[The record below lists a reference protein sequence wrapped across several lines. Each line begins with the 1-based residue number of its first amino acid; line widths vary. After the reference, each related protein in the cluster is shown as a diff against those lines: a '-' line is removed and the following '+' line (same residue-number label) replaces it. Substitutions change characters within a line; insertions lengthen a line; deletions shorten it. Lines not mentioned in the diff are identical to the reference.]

1 VPFEDGT
8 SFSLHIANSVKEEK
22 SMENSKLK
30 RVVALV
36 LSAIMVFCLFVTAN
50 PASLVAASAAAE
62 KDTSTTDEAL
72 EILDDDKWLEY
83 KAKNSKYPNYKG
95 ENIVIDSDDLA
106 SPEKV
111 EVVEYD
117 GKQNVVFVPDTGS
130 VSWKVNITES
140 GLYAMDILYNYL
152 GSDDTRAKATDIER
166 TLRIDDEVPYTELRN
181 LVFTKKWV
189 DQLNKYVLKDGE
201 MVKEKSN
208 KNLSATI
215 YDANGNAVKT
225 FADEELPMAVYDAN
239 GNIVTIFYEKD
250 GADNERRPVKVLEPE
265 WTEYT
270 LNDPT
275 GNYSGEFYIYLEQG
289 EHVITL
295 EAQKEYMYVASI
307 TLRARESLMSYEEYK
322 NMYKDKPKATT
333 SVRLE
338 AEYFTS
344 TSSRTIYG
352 QNDRS
357 SAITSPQHPSYSWI
371 NDVGGRNGSYNWA
384 SIGQWIEWTFTVPES
399 GMYVISTR
407 FLQDALEGLYV
418 SRRIYIDGEVP
429 FEEANNLQFLFDK
442 SWQGDTL
449 NAGGEDL
456 EFYFEKGE
464 HTFRLEVNY
473 GGLGDMVAELRDCVT
488 RINAIY
494 VKILT
499 ISGSSPDP
507 YMDYFY
513 YQRMP
518 EEIQE
523 MGQLAKRLTAVSE
536 QMKAISGGESSSST
550 ATVENV
556 ARVLEKMSKDSERQI
571 AKNFAQLK
579 SYIGNLGT
587 WINNIGQQALI
598 VDYFEIKP
606 AGGEDPKGEGN
617 FFVNA
622 WYEIC
627 MFWYSFI
634 RDNSSY
640 GSAEG
645 QEGVTTVDVWTTVSR
660 EYTQIIRTIIDQD
673 FAKEYPNIAINLKLV
688 TMGTLLPATLS
699 GVGPDVMMDVTSSDC
714 INYAVRGAV
723 LDLSKYEG
731 FNEMRYGNP
740 ETGVEAYFHESSWTP
755 FTVALDSSEGEQ
767 AVFGIP
773 EKQSFNVMFY
783 RKDIFAD
790 LGLKVPNTWDEFNA
804 IMPIL
809 VSQNYDIGMSHDIGV
824 FNTFV
829 YQHGGEL
836 YTNGGTTISFDEDV
850 TLDAFTELCK
860 FFTTYNFPLK
870 FDAANRFRSGE
881 MPMFI
886 GDYITY
892 YNQFTVFA
900 PELKGLWGFT
910 TVPGTVQEDG
920 TVNKS
925 IVTTMNSIVI
935 MMDAADRGKD
945 QLGFNFIKWWM
956 SGDIQGQYANE
967 LVALLGPAGKYATA
981 NIHAF
986 GDMSWTAN
994 ELAEIE
1000 NQFANLKGVP
1010 EMPGSYIIARN
1021 IEFAFLDVYNNDA
1034 VPSEALQDYTN
1045 TINAEFTRKREEL
1058 DRKFFIPAKK

>member
-1 VPFEDGT
+1 
-8 SFSLHIANSVKEEK
+8 
-22 SMENSKLK
+22 MENSKLK

-36 LSAIMVFCLFVTAN
+36 LSAMMVFCLFLTAN
-50 PASLVAASAAAE
+50 PNSLIAASAAAE
-62 KDTSTTDEAL
+62 ENESTTDEAL
-72 EILDDDKWLEY
+72 EILGDDKWLEY
-83 KAKNSKYPNYKG
+83 KAKNDKF
-95 ENIVIDSDDLA
+95 EN
-106 SPEKV
+106 
-111 EVVEYD
+111 YD
-117 GKQNVVFVPDTGS
+117 GEDITINSSNLVDPETVTVEDYEGKKNVVFLKDEGS
-130 VSWKVNITES
+130 VSWKVNVPKS

-152 GSDDTRAKATDIER
+152 DSEDDRAKAADIER
-166 TLRIDDEVPYTELRN
+166 TLRINSKVPYTELRN
-181 LVFTKKWV
+181 LVFTKKWIDAV
-189 DQLNKYVLKDGE
+189 SRYDLASGE
-201 MVKEKSN
+201 SLDSVNEETLAEKGY
-208 KNLSATI
+208 T
-215 YDANGNAVKT
+215 
-225 FADEELPMAVYDAN
+225 LPVAVYEN
-239 GNIVTIFYEKD
+239 GNIVKIFYEKD
-250 GADNERRPVKVLEPE
+250 GADNERRPIKKLDPE
-265 WTEYT
+265 WTTYT
-270 LNDPT
+270 VCDPT
-275 GNYSGEFYIYLEQG
+275 GNYNGEFYFYLEKG
-289 EHVITL
+289 ENIITL
-295 EAQKEYMYVASI
+295 EAQKEYMYVDSI
-307 TLRARESLMSYEEYK
+307 VLRKRDTLISYEEYK
-322 NMYKDKPKATT
+322 NMYKDKEEAKT
-333 SVRLE
+333 SIKLE

-384 SIGQWIEWTFTVPES
+384 SIGQWIEWTFTIPEGEA
-399 GMYVISTR
+399 GMYVISSR
-407 FLQDALEGLYV
+407 FLQDAVEGLYV

-442 SWQGDTL
+442 SWQGDTF
-449 NAGGEDL
+449 NAGDEDL
-456 EFYFEKGE
+456 KFYFSEGE
-464 HTFRLEVNY
+464 HTIKLEVNY
-473 GGLGDMVAELRDCVT
+473 GGLGPLVAELRDCVT

-499 ISGSSPDP
+499 ISGSTPDP
-507 YMDYFY
+507 YMDYMY
-513 YQRMP
+513 WSRMP
-518 EEIQE
+518 DEIAE
-523 MGQLAKRLTAVSE
+523 MGQIAKRLYAVSE
-536 QMKAISGGESSSST
+536 QMKEISKGESSSST

-556 ARVLEKMSKDSERQI
+556 ARVLEKMSKDSEGQI

-598 VDYFEIKP
+598 LDYLLIQP
-606 AGGEDPKGEGN
+606 AGSDDPRGEGN

-622 WYEIC
+622 WYEIQ
-627 MFWYSFI
+627 MFFYSFI

-640 GSAEG
+640 GSAEAE
-645 QEGVTTVDVWTTVSR
+645 EGVLTVDVWTTVSR
-660 EYTQIIRTIIDQD
+660 EYTQIIRTIIDQE
-673 FAKEYPNIAINLKLV
+673 FANERSNVAINLKLV
-688 TMGTLLPATLS
+688 TAGTLLPATLS

-723 LDLSKYEG
+723 LDLTQFEG
-731 FNEMRYGNP
+731 FDVVRGDGSEANP
-740 ETGVEAYFHESSWTP
+740 GYFHESSWVP
-755 FTVALDSSEGEQ
+755 FTVALGSSDGDI
-767 AVFGIP
+767 AVYGIP

-783 RKDIFAD
+783 RKDIFAN
-790 LGLKVPNTWDEFNA
+790 LGLSVPNTWDEFNA

-809 VSQNYDIGMSHDIGV
+809 VSQNYDIGMSHDIGI

-836 YTNGGTTISFDEDV
+836 YTGGGTTISFDQDV
-850 TLDAFTELCK
+850 TLDAFTALCK

-920 TVNKS
+920 SVTKT

-935 MMDAADRGKD
+935 MMDAADRGTA
-945 QLGFNFIKWWM
+945 QAGFDFIKWWM

-986 GDMSWTAN
+986 KDMSWTSN
-994 ELAEIE
+994 ELKEIQA
-1000 NQFANLKGVP
+1000 QFDQLKGVP

-1058 DRKFFIPAKK
+1058 NRGFFIPTTK

>member
-1 VPFEDGT
+1 
-8 SFSLHIANSVKEEK
+8 
-22 SMENSKLK
+22 MENSKLK
-30 RVVALV
+30 RVVAMA
-36 LSAIMVFCLFVTAN
+36 LSAVMIFCLFVTAN
-50 PASLVAASAAAE
+50 PSSLIAASAE
-62 KDTSTTDEAL
+62 SDSSTTDEAL
-72 EILDDDKWLEY
+72 EILSDAKWLGY
-83 KAKNSKYPNYKG
+83 KEKQLKNPNYYKG
-95 ENIVIDSDDLA
+95 EPVVINSGNVTSLGDA
-106 SPEKV
+106 EI
-111 EVVEYD
+111 VEYD
-117 GKQNVVFVPDTGS
+117 GKQNVVFMSDKDSVTWTVTVP
-130 VSWKVNITES
+130 ES

-152 GSDDTRAKATDIER
+152 GSDDKNAKAADIER
-166 TLRIDDEVPYTELRN
+166 TLRVNSKVPYTELRN

-189 DQLNKYVLKDGE
+189 DQLSKYEL
-201 MVKEKSN
+201 
-208 KNLSATI
+208 
-215 YDANGNAVKT
+215 ANGET
-225 FADEELPMAVYDAN
+225 LESIDEAKLIEKGLALPVAVYDN
-239 GNIVTIFYEKD
+239 GNIVKIFYEKD
-250 GADNERRPVKVLEPE
+250 GADNERRPVKVLDPQ

-270 LNDPT
+270 LCDPT
-275 GNYSGEFYIYLEQG
+275 GNYNGEFFIYFDKG
-289 EHVITL
+289 ENTITL
-295 EAQKEYMYVASI
+295 EAQKEYMYVDTI
-307 TLRARESLMSYEEYK
+307 TLRPCETLITYADYLGYH
-322 NMYKDKPKATT
+322 NGLGHKDATT

-338 AEYFTS
+338 AEYFTA

-384 SIGQWIEWTFTVPES
+384 SVGQWIEWTFSVEED

-407 FLQDALEGLYV
+407 FLQDAIEGLYV

-429 FEEANNLQFLFDK
+429 FEEANNLQFLFDD
-442 SWQGDTL
+442 SWQGGTL
-449 NAGGEDL
+449 NAGGDAL
-456 EFYFEKGE
+456 KFYLSKGE
-464 HTFRLEVNY
+464 HTIRLEVNY
-473 GGLGDMVAELRDCVT
+473 GGLGDLVAELRDCVT

-494 VKILT
+494 IKILT

-507 YMDYFY
+507 YMDYQYFE
-513 YQRMP
+513 RMP
-518 EEIQE
+518 DEIKE
-523 MGQLAKRLTAVSE
+523 MGELAKRLQAVSAK
-536 QMKAISGGESSSST
+536 MKEISGGESSSST
-550 ATVENV
+550 ATVDNV
-556 ARVLEKMSKDSERQI
+556 ARVLEKMARDSEGQI
-571 AKNFAQLK
+571 AKNFSQLK

-598 VDYFEIKP
+598 LDYIQIEP
-606 AGGEDPKGEGN
+606 AGSAPIKGEGN

-622 WYEIC
+622 WYEIQ
-627 MFWYSFI
+627 MFFYSFI

-640 GSAEG
+640 SSTTDAEG
-645 QEGVTTVDVWTTVSR
+645 VQTIDVWTTVSR
-660 EYTQIIRTIIDQD
+660 EYTQIIRNIIDQD
-673 FAKEYPNIAINLKLV
+673 FAKEYPGIAINLKLV

-723 LDLSKYEG
+723 LDLSQYEG
-731 FNEMRYGNP
+731 FAEMRGDGTAENP
-740 ETGVEAYFHESSWTP
+740 GYFHESSWTP
-755 FTVALDSSEGEQ
+755 FEVALGSENGEI

-790 LGLKVPNTWDEFNA
+790 LGLSVPNTWDEFNA

-809 VSQNYDIGMSHDIGV
+809 VSKNYDIGMSHDIGV

-829 YQHGGEL
+829 YQYGGEL
-836 YTNGGTTISFDEDV
+836 YSGSGTTISFDKDV

-935 MMDAADRGKD
+935 MMDAADRGTD
-945 QLGFNFIKWWM
+945 QAGFNFIKWWM
-956 SGDIQGQYANE
+956 SADIQGMYANE

-981 NIHAF
+981 NRDAF
-986 GDMSWTAN
+986 KDMSWTAN

-1000 NQFANLKGVP
+1000 NQFAYLKGVP

-1034 VPSEALQDYTN
+1034 IPSESLQNYTN

-1058 DRKFFIPAKK
+1058 TREFFIPANR

>member
-1 VPFEDGT
+1 
-8 SFSLHIANSVKEEK
+8 
-22 SMENSKLK
+22 MENSKLK
-30 RVVALV
+30 RVIALA
-36 LSAIMVFCLFVTAN
+36 LSVMMVFGIFVMAN
-50 PASLVAASAAAE
+50 PNALIAASAVEEDE
-62 KDTSTTDEAL
+62 KSATEEAL
-72 EILDDDKWLEY
+72 EILGDAKWLDY

-95 ENIVIDSDDLA
+95 EDVVIDSDDAISLTGGA
-106 SPEKV
+106 QI
-111 EVVEYD
+111 VEYD
-117 GKQNVVFVPDTGS
+117 GKTAVFTTATGS
-130 VSWKVNITES
+130 VTWKVNVPES

-152 GSDDTRAKATDIER
+152 GSDSPEAKAADIER
-166 TLRIDDEVPYTELRN
+166 TLRVNGNVPYTELRN

-189 DQLNKYVLKDGE
+189 DQLSKYQLKTGE
-201 MVKEKSN
+201 TVEG
-208 KNLSATI
+208 L
-215 YDANGNAVKT
+215 T
-225 FADEELPMAVYDAN
+225 FEAEELPVAVYDQT
-239 GNIVTIFYEKD
+239 GNIVKIFYEKD
-250 GADNERRPVKVLEPE
+250 GADNERRPMKVLDPE
-265 WTEYT
+265 WTTYT
-270 LNDPT
+270 LCDPT
-275 GNYSGEFYIYLEQG
+275 GNYNGEFYIYLDAG
-289 EHVITL
+289 ENTITL

-307 TLRARESLMSYEEYK
+307 TLRARDESMMSYADYLK
-322 NMYKDKPKATT
+322 MYENKPAGTATIK
-333 SVRLE
+333 LE
-338 AEYFTS
+338 AEYFS
-344 TSSRTIYG
+344 ATSSRTIYG
-352 QNDRS
+352 QNDRT
-357 SAITSPQHPSYSWI
+357 SAITSPQHPSYSLI

-384 SIGQWIEWTFTVPES
+384 SIGQWIEWTFEVPES

-407 FLQDALEGLYV
+407 FLQNAIEGLYV
-418 SRRIYIDGEVP
+418 SRRLYVDGEVP
-429 FEEANNLQFLFDK
+429 FEEANNLQFLFDD
-442 SWQGDTL
+442 SWQGGSL
-449 NAGGEDL
+449 NAGGDAL
-456 EFYFEKGE
+456 KFYFEKGT
-464 HTFRLEVNY
+464 HTIKLEVNY
-473 GGLGDMVAELRDCVT
+473 GGLGSLVAELRDCVT

-507 YMDYFY
+507 YMDYTY
-513 YQRMP
+513 YLRMP
-518 EEIQE
+518 DEIAE
-523 MGQLAKRLTAVSE
+523 MGQISKRLYAVSE
-536 QMKAISGGESSSST
+536 QIKEISGGESSSST
-550 ATVENV
+550 ATIENV

-598 VDYFEIKP
+598 VDYFVIQPEN
-606 AGGEDPKGEGN
+606 GETPKGEGN

-622 WYEIC
+622 WYEIQ
-627 MFWYSFI
+627 MFIYSFI

-640 GSAEG
+640 GSAEES
-645 QEGVTTVDVWTTVSR
+645 EGVTTIDVWTTVSR
-660 EYTQIIRTIIDQD
+660 EYTQIIRNIIDQD
-673 FAKEYPNIAINLKLV
+673 FAKLYPNVSINLKLV

-723 LDLSKYEG
+723 LDLSQYEG
-731 FNEMRYGNP
+731 FDEMRGDPANGI
-740 ETGVEAYFHESSWTP
+740 EGYFDESSWTP
-755 FTVALDSSEGEQ
+755 FTVALGSPDGDV

-783 RKDIFAD
+783 RKDIFAS
-790 LGLKVPNTWDEFNA
+790 LGLSVPNTWDEFNA

-829 YQHGGEL
+829 YQYGGEL
-836 YTNGGTTISFDEDV
+836 YTGGGTTISFDQDV

-881 MPMFI
+881 MPLFI

-892 YNQFTVFA
+892 FNQFTVFA

-910 TVPGTVQEDG
+910 TVPGTLQEDG
-920 TVNKS
+920 SVNKS

-945 QLGFNFIKWWM
+945 QMGFNFIKWWM
-956 SGDIQGQYANE
+956 GSDTQGLYANE

-981 NIHAF
+981 NKKAF
-986 GDMSWTAN
+986 YDMSWTAN
-994 ELAEIE
+994 ELEEIG
-1000 NQFANLKGVP
+1000 NQFKYLKGVP

-1034 VPSEALQDYTN
+1034 VPSEALQQYTN

-1058 DRKFFIPAKK
+1058 NRGFFIPSKK

>member
-1 VPFEDGT
+1 
-8 SFSLHIANSVKEEK
+8 
-22 SMENSKLK
+22 MENSKLK
-30 RVVALV
+30 RVVALA
-36 LSAIMVFCLFVTAN
+36 LSAMMVFCLFVTAN
-50 PASLVAASAAAE
+50 PNSLVAATATAVE
-62 KDTSTTDEAL
+62 DTSTTDEAL
-72 EILDDDKWLEY
+72 EILGDDKWLEFAG
-83 KAKNSKYPNYKG
+83 KHSKYPNYDG
-95 ENIVIDSDDLA
+95 EDIVINSDKVTSLEGGAQIKKD
-106 SPEKV
+106 PYGEKGD
-111 EVVEYD
+111 VVYTTD
-117 GKQNVVFVPDTGS
+117 KGS
-130 VSWKVNITES
+130 VTWTFTVEKE

-152 GSDDTRAKATDIER
+152 GSDDKNAKAADIER
-166 TLRIDDEVPYTELRN
+166 TLRVNGKVPYTELRN

-189 DQLNKYVLKDGE
+189 DQFATDYSLKAGETVNGNNKD
-201 MVKEKSN
+201 N
-208 KNLSATI
+208 SASI
-215 YDANGNAVKT
+215 YDANGNVVKT
-225 FADEELPMAVYDAN
+225 FTAEELPARVYDQN
-239 GNIVTIFYEKD
+239 GNIVKVFYEKD
-250 GADNERRPVKVLEPE
+250 GADNERRPIKALAPE

-270 LNDPT
+270 LCDPT
-275 GNYSGEFYIYLEQG
+275 GNYNGEFYIYLKAG
-289 EHVITL
+289 ENTITL
-295 EAQKEYMYVASI
+295 EAQKEYMYIDTI
-307 TLRARESLMSYEEYK
+307 TLRQRDSLISYAEYL
-322 NMYKDKPKATT
+322 NMHAGKPEATST
-333 SVRLE
+333 IRLE
-338 AEYFTS
+338 AEYFTA

-384 SIGQWIEWTFTVPES
+384 SVGQWIEWTFTVPES

-407 FLQDALEGLYV
+407 FLQDAIEGLYV

-429 FEEANNLQFLFDK
+429 FEEANNLQFLFDD
-442 SWQGDTL
+442 SWQGGSL
-449 NAGGEDL
+449 NAGGDAL
-456 EFYFEKGE
+456 KFYFEKGE

-473 GGLGDMVAELRDCVT
+473 GGLGSLVAELRDCVT
-488 RINAIY
+488 TINEIY

-499 ISGSSPDP
+499 ISGSNPDP
-507 YMDYFY
+507 YMN
-513 YQRMP
+513 YQYWERMP
-518 EEIQE
+518 EEIKM
-523 MGQLAKRLTAVSE
+523 MGDLAKRLNAVSE
-536 QMKAISGGESSSST
+536 QMKEISGGESSSST

-556 ARVLEKMSKDSERQI
+556 ARVLEKMARDSEGQI

-598 VDYFEIKP
+598 LDYIQIEP
-606 AGGEDPKGEGN
+606 AGSAPIKGEGN

-622 WYEIC
+622 WYEIQ
-627 MFWYSFI
+627 MFFYSFI

-640 GSAEG
+640 GSAEDS
-645 QEGVTTVDVWTTVSR
+645 EGVKTINVWTTVSR
-660 EYTQIIRTIIDQD
+660 EYTQIIRNIIDQD
-673 FAKEYPNIAINLKLV
+673 FGKDHPGISINLKLV

-723 LDLSKYEG
+723 LDLSQFEG
-731 FNEMRYGNP
+731 FDEVRGDGTEANP
-740 ETGVEAYFHESSWTP
+740 GYFHESSWTP
-755 FTVALDSSEGEQ
+755 FEVALDSSEGDI

-783 RKDIFAD
+783 RKDIFAS

-829 YQHGGEL
+829 YQYGGEL
-836 YTNGGTTISFDEDV
+836 YSNGGTTISFDEDV

-881 MPMFI
+881 MPLFI

-920 TVNKS
+920 TPNKS

-935 MMDAADRGKD
+935 MMDAADRGTAQD
-945 QLGFNFIKWWM
+945 GFNFIKWWM
-956 SGDIQGQYANE
+956 SADIQGMYANE

-981 NIHAF
+981 NREAF
-986 GDMSWTAN
+986 KDMSWTAN

-1000 NQFANLKGVP
+1000 KQFENLKGVP

-1034 VPSEALQDYTN
+1034 IPSEALQDYTN

-1058 DRKFFIPAKK
+1058 ARKFFIPANR

>member
-1 VPFEDGT
+1 
-8 SFSLHIANSVKEEK
+8 
-22 SMENSKLK
+22 MENSKLK
-30 RVVALV
+30 RVVALA
-36 LSAIMVFCLFVTAN
+36 LSVMMVFCIFMTAN
-50 PASLVAASAAAE
+50 PNSLIAASAAAE
-62 KDTSTTDEAL
+62 EDNSTTDEAL
-72 EILDDDKWLEY
+72 EILGDDKWLEY
-83 KAKNSKYPNYKG
+83 RAKHSKYPNYKG
-95 ENIVIDSDDLA
+95 SDIVITSEHIISLGEGA
-106 SPEKV
+106 KIET
-111 EVVEYD
+111 EYD
-117 GKQNVVFVPDTGS
+117 GRQNVVFMDDKSS
-130 VSWKVNITES
+130 VTWKVDVPES

-152 GSDDTRAKATDIER
+152 GSDNPNAKAADIER
-166 TLRIDDEVPYTELRN
+166 TLRINDEVPYTELRN
-181 LVFTKKWV
+181 LVFTKSWI
-189 DQLNKYVLKDGE
+189 DDLGEYQLKDGE
-201 MVKEKSN
+201 TLESLSFEPEQLPVKVLDQS
-208 KNLSATI
+208 
-215 YDANGNAVKT
+215 
-225 FADEELPMAVYDAN
+225 
-239 GNIVTIFYEKD
+239 GNIVKIFYEKD
-250 GADNERRPVKVLEPE
+250 GADNERRPVKVLDPQ
-265 WTEYT
+265 WTNYT
-270 LNDPT
+270 LCDPT
-275 GNYSGEFYIYLEQG
+275 GNYNGEFYIYLVKG
-289 EHVITL
+289 ENTISL
-295 EAQKEYMYVASI
+295 EPQKEYMYVDSI
-307 TLRARESLMSYEEYK
+307 TLRAKNESLPSYADYLKKYE
-322 NMYKDKPKATT
+322 NKPEGT
-333 SVRLE
+333 SSIKLE
-338 AEYFTS
+338 AEYFTA

-384 SIGQWIEWTFTVPES
+384 SVGQWIEWTFNVPED

-407 FLQDALEGLYV
+407 FLQDAIEGLYV

-429 FEEANNLQFLFDK
+429 FEEANNLQFLFSD
-442 SWQGDTL
+442 SWQGGTL
-449 NAGGEDL
+449 NAGGEAL
-456 EFYFEKGE
+456 KFYFEKGT

-473 GGLGDMVAELRDCVT
+473 GGLGDLVAELRDCVT

-507 YMDYFY
+507 YMDYTY
-513 YQRMP
+513 YLRMP
-518 EEIQE
+518 DEIAE
-523 MGQLAKRLTAVSE
+523 MGQLAKRLYAVSE
-536 QMKAISGGESSSST
+536 QIKEISGGESSSST
-550 ATVENV
+550 ATIENV

-571 AKNFAQLK
+571 AKNFSQLK

-598 VDYFEIKP
+598 LDYFMIQP
-606 AGGEDPKGEGN
+606 AGSEEPKGEGN

-622 WYEIC
+622 WYEIQ
-627 MFWYSFI
+627 MFIYSFI

-640 GSAEG
+640 GSAEET
-645 QEGVTTVDVWTTVSR
+645 EGVTTVDVWTTVSR
-660 EYTQIIRTIIDQD
+660 EYTQIIRNIIDQD
-673 FAKEYPNIAINLKLV
+673 FAKEYPGIAINLKLV
-688 TMGTLLPATLS
+688 TAGTLLPATLS

-731 FNEMRYGNP
+731 FDEMRGDPANGI
-740 ETGVEAYFHESSWTP
+740 EGYFDESSWVP
-755 FTVALDSSEGEQ
+755 FTVALGSSEGET
-767 AVFGIP
+767 AVYGIP

-836 YTNGGTTISFDEDV
+836 YSGGGTTISFDNDV

-881 MPMFI
+881 MPLFI

-945 QLGFNFIKWWM
+945 QAGFNFIKWWM
-956 SGDIQGQYANE
+956 GAETQGLYANE
-967 LVALLGPAGKYATA
+967 LIALLGPAGKYATA
-981 NIHAF
+981 NKEAF
-986 GDMSWTAN
+986 RDMSWTAN
-994 ELAEIE
+994 ELSEIMK
-1000 NQFANLKGVP
+1000 QFDNLKGVP

-1034 VPSEALQDYTN
+1034 VPSEALQNYTN

-1058 DRKFFIPAKK
+1058 NRGFFIPAKK